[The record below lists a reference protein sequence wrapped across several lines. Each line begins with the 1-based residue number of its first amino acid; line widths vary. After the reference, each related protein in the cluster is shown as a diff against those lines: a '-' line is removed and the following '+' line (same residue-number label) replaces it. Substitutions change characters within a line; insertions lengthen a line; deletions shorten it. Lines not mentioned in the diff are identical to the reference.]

1 MSTVTPC
8 RTEKPVTAPE
18 LHSPGTQPHG
28 PKTWM
33 ILGAFA
39 AVYLIWGSTYLGIRL
54 AIETIPPFLMAG
66 ARFVIAGSV
75 LYTIM
80 RRTGAPRPTAI
91 QWRDAFILGALL
103 LLVGNG
109 GVSWAEKR
117 VPTNITAL
125 TVAGTPLWML
135 VLDWLRPGGKRPHG
149 LVFAGLGLGFI
160 GVILIVSSR
169 DAHGHGI
176 MDPAGAVMLLSASVC
191 WAAGSI
197 FSRHAK
203 QPSSA
208 LVAISM
214 QMLAGGVLMLLA
226 GLLMGETRGWSV
238 HDISVRS
245 AEAFVY
251 LTVFGSLVG
260 FTCYVWLLRVSSPAR
275 VSTYAYVN
283 PLIAVVMGW
292 AVLGEPLPSSAL
304 LAGAFILAAVILI
317 TVKGR
322 AK

>member
-1 MSTVTPC
+1 MSTLTPC
-8 RTEKPVTAPE
+8 RHERTVAAPGIGSC
-18 LHSPGTQPHG
+18 HHG
-28 PKTWM
+28 HPKGWM
-33 ILGAFA
+33 IIGAFA

-54 AIETIPPFLMAG
+54 AVETIPPFFMAG
-66 ARFVIAGSV
+66 ARFVLAGGA

-80 RRTGAPRPTAI
+80 RRTGAPRPQAI
-91 QWRDAFILGALL
+91 HWRDAVILGALL

-135 VLDWLRPGGKRPHG
+135 LLEWLRPGGRRPHG

-160 GVILIVSSR
+160 GVALIVSSR
-169 DAHGHGI
+169 DAQGHGI
-176 MDPAGAVMLLSASVC
+176 MDPAGAIMLLSASVC

-197 FSRHAK
+197 FSRHAR
-203 QPSSA
+203 QPASA
-208 LVAISM
+208 LLAISM
-214 QMLAGGVLMLLA
+214 QMIAGGVLMLLT
-226 GLLMGETRGWSV
+226 GCVLGEGKHWRL
-238 HDISVRS
+238 HDVTVRS

-251 LTVFGSLVG
+251 LTLFGSLVG
-260 FTCYVWLLRVSSPAR
+260 FTCYVWLLRVSTPAR

-283 PLIAVVMGW
+283 PLIAVVMGRV
-292 AVLGEPLPSSAL
+292 ALDEPLPGGAL
-304 LAGAFILAAVILI
+304 LAGAFILAAVVLI

-322 AK
+322 AR

>member
-1 MSTVTPC
+1 MSTMTPC
-8 RTEKPVTAPE
+8 RCEPPVSAPE
-18 LHSPGTQPHG
+18 IAPVRAAA

-33 ILGAFA
+33 VIGAFA
-39 AVYLIWGSTYLGIRL
+39 AVYVIWGSTYLGIRL

-66 ARFVIAGSV
+66 ARFVTAGSV
-75 LYTIM
+75 LYAIM
-80 RRTGAPRPTAI
+80 RCTGAPRPQAI
-91 QWRDAFILGALL
+91 QWRDAAILGALL

-135 VLDWLRPGGKRPHG
+135 LLDWLRPGGKRPHG
-149 LVFAGLGLGFI
+149 LVFAGLGLGFV
-160 GVILIVSSR
+160 GVVLIVSSR
-169 DAHGHGI
+169 DAQGHGI
-176 MDPAGAVMLLSASVC
+176 MDPGGAVMLISASIC

-197 FSRHAK
+197 FSRHAR

-208 LVAISM
+208 LLAISM
-214 QMLAGGVLMLLA
+214 QMIAGGALMLLA
-226 GLLMGETRGWSV
+226 GCVLGEAQRFHWQ
-238 HDISVRS
+238 DISAKS

-251 LTVFGSLVG
+251 LTIFGSLVG
-260 FTCYVWLLRVSSPAR
+260 FTCYVWLLRVSTPAR

-283 PLIAVVMGW
+283 PLIAVVMGRV
-292 AVLGEPLPSSAL
+292 VLGEPLPGGAL
-304 LAGAFILAAVILI
+304 LAGVFILAAVILI

>member
-1 MSTVTPC
+1 MSTMTPC
-8 RTEKPVTAPE
+8 RERPTSAPETAPV
-18 LHSPGTQPHG
+18 HAAS

-33 ILGAFA
+33 VIGAFA

-66 ARFVIAGSV
+66 ARFVVAGSV

-80 RRTGAPRPTAI
+80 RRTGTPRPQAI
-91 QWRDAFILGALL
+91 QWRDAVILGALL

-135 VLDWLRPGGKRPHG
+135 LLDWLRPGGKRPHG
-149 LVFAGLGLGFI
+149 LVFAGLGLGFV
-160 GVILIVSSR
+160 GVALIVSSR
-169 DAHGHGI
+169 DAQGHGI
-176 MDPAGAVMLLSASVC
+176 MDPAGAVMLISASIC

-208 LVAISM
+208 LLAISM
-214 QMLAGGVLMLLA
+214 QMIAGGLLMLLA
-226 GLLMGETRGWSV
+226 GCVLGEAQRFHW
-238 HDISVRS
+238 HDISRTS

-251 LTVFGSLVG
+251 LTIFGSLVG
-260 FTCYVWLLRVSSPAR
+260 FTCYVWLLRVSTPAR

-283 PLIAVVMGW
+283 PLIAVVMGRV
-292 AVLGEPLPSSAL
+292 VLGEPLPGGAL
-304 LAGAFILAAVILI
+304 LAGLFILAAVILI